1 MMTTVSSI
9 GSQKHDVENIM
20 QEIQKKYHETNS
32 LNKHFD
38 VISTRFSTHTYLELY
53 RYKDN
58 RQDKYHHNSLYS
70 VKTIMSREI
79 IIANKYL
86 FVFEMNNTINK
97 IMGIG
102 IIRSNLSKEQNIN
115 IYSNSEFNKY
125 VYRSL
130 YHVQLIIPTVI
141 NSYSVSSLNK
151 KKNVNIYCENI
162 PPEYI
167 DLMEDEIIPK
177 CFFGKGHIKRGGG
190 FTRFPMR
197 FQQPEFLQKL
207 LRLFVIMNPNDFVD
221 NVVVQ
226 LLDSK

>member
-1 MMTTVSSI
+1 MISTVSSVH
-9 GSQKHDVENIM
+9 SKHHDVENMM
-20 QEIQKKYHETNS
+20 QQIQKKYHETNS
-32 LNKHFD
+32 LNKEFD

-53 RYKDN
+53 RFKDN
-58 RQDKYHHNSLYS
+58 RQDKYHNNSLYS
-70 VKTIMSREI
+70 VKTIMAREI
-79 IIANKYL
+79 IQMNKYL

-130 YHVQLIIPTVI
+130 YHVQLIVPYVI

-151 KKNVNIYCENI
+151 TKNVNIYCENI
-162 PPEYI
+162 PAEFI

-197 FQQPEFLQKL
+197 FQQPELLQKL
-207 LRLFVIMNPNDFVD
+207 LKLFVIINPNDFVK
-221 NVVVQ
+221 NVIVQ
-226 LLDSK
+226 ILDSK